1 MSSFELPSVSKF
13 IRAKINI
20 FTNLDTQFYEYRK

>member
-13 IRAKINI
+13 IPVNINI
-20 FTNLDTQFYEYRK
+20 FVNKNTQYYEK